1 MKELNDIDSSNI
13 ISSRLSQSK
22 SYLKILDILYF
33 VDDTNLSITA
43 DIIERVIQISY
54 LFDNIILASCPHI
67 IKVSELQEVDLVLF
81 FLFPIFLLIYLLF
94 FIF

>member
-33 VDDTNLSITA
+33 VDDTNLFITA

-81 FLFPIFLLIYLLF
+81 FLFPIFLLIYLF
-94 FIF
+94 FSIF